1 MNSIQ
6 KIGAKSHFLLK
17 ESYFTMGWNNLWRN
31 ILIQSNLV
39 IRNFLVTLKLFL
51 NAKCSLSLWS
61 KWQIDHGKWFL
72 NTNLF
77 PIKPFLITKFDCIHK
92 PALFFLWDCKLCIGI
107 IPKYLCHLFLWIE
120 FWLEK
125 LKIPT
130 KMPSAH
136 SNSRLN

>member
-6 KIGAKSHFLLK
+6 KIGVKSHFLLK

-61 KWQIDHGKWFL
+61 KWQIGHGKWFL
-72 NTNLF
+72 NTNFSLSNRSLSPSLTVF
-77 PIKPFLITKFDCIHK
+77 INLHY
-92 PALFFLWDCKLCIGI
+92 FLWDCKLCIGI
-107 IPKYLCHLFLWIE
+107 IPKYLCRLFLWIE